1 MTCDRVRELASGFV
15 LGALELDEMVAVQD
29 HLDSCDQAHS
39 EVQDLGG
46 VLPYLAES
54 LNPVE
59 PPVWLR
65 DSVMAA
71 ATAEFASR
79 GVKRDAPAL
88 RFVAPRPLT
97 FTEEQTNVVA
107 LAGRRASG
115 RRRAA
120 VWFGRAAAAALV
132 VVVAGFAVVA
142 QSGAGKP
149 HATDDITYYLQPD
162 SKPAALVAYDQSH
175 AGGLAILMKSGTLK
189 VQVNNLPQTQGD
201 EVYTVWI
208 ATADGVTTKA
218 GSFSVDD
225 SGVGRLNIE
234 NPPTSA
240 SLSIYVC
247 RDPNSKVTTPT
258 GPKIVGGT
266 ISL

>member
-29 HLDSCDQAHS
+29 HLDACDQAHS

-208 ATADGVTTKA
+208 ATADGVT
-218 GSFSVDD
+218 SLHVCPSSVET
-225 SGVGRLNIE
+225 LC
-234 NPPTSA
+234 PMP
-240 SLSIYVC
+240 
-247 RDPNSKVTTPT
+247 
-258 GPKIVGGT
+258 
-266 ISL
+266 